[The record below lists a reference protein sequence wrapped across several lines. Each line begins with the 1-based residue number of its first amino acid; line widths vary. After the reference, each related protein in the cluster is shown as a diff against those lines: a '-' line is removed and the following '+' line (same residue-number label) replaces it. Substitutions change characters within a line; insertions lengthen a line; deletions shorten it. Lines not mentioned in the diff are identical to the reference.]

1 METIGQ
7 LKLNSVFSSKKT
19 YVIGQRSHVPGPAV
33 VRQGVAVPNSV
44 TESIVVLVV
53 KRGAERIHA
62 QDVDP
67 ESEQSSIRH
76 GDTWSECQ
84 AALRNWERRA
94 SAHRVPKTR
103 VMV

>member
-1 METIGQ
+1 MFTLNFHSTEFFTSFRMKLMETIGQ

-62 QDVDP
+62 
-67 ESEQSSIRH
+67 
-76 GDTWSECQ
+76 
-84 AALRNWERRA
+84 
-94 SAHRVPKTR
+94 
-103 VMV
+103 